1 MTQPTEL
8 TTQPIHP
15 ASIGRRMLQGA
26 AFALMLITIFLFGA
40 GESDPAWGK
49 FWMIRPL
56 IMVPVAGAL
65 GGAFYYF
72 MDNMRYRG
80 GWRKILA
87 IMLSVAVY
95 LFVLWVGTIL
105 GLDGTWWD

>member
-1 MTQPTEL
+1 MQQTNTP
-8 TTQPIHP
+8 TTQPIHLP
-15 ASIGRRMLQGA
+15 TLLIRMLIGGA
-26 AFALMLITIFLFGA
+26 IAFLVISFFVFGVD
-40 GESDPAWGK
+40 EPNPEWGHMWQIK
-49 FWMIRPL
+49 PL
-56 IMVPVAGAL
+56 LLTPSAGAM